1 VDNTVNVGVLCEDFV
16 ETFFVCD
23 IDLIEVW
30 PLSADE
36 LNAVQRNLGR
46 VVEAIDNYNLVTMFE
61 ESQGR
66 ERPNVAGASV

>member
-1 VDNTVNVGVLCEDFV
+1 MEESADLESSEVDNAVNAGILCEDLVKTVFI
-16 ETFFVCD
+16 CD

-46 VVEAIDNYNLVTMFE
+46 VVEAIDNYNLIAMFK
-61 ESQGR
+61 ES
-66 ERPNVAGASV
+66 